1 MADMLLLEFLPC
13 RGLPSDLIVPLP
25 PSFYVNAN
33 HTSARQ
39 LLRLE
44 AGFIH
49 HARYHKAGPYCGA
62 CPLPSHPIRGQASLL
77 LPNFWLSEPRPL
89 PVRVPRPCRS
99 ELPPSLRSSPSP
111 AKPLRLR
118 LVVRRTR
125 QPPRRDRQGLAQH
138 MGTGP
143 YAPTEAP
150 VPASSRL
157 LRFPGWER

>member
-1 MADMLLLEFLPC
+1 MLIIPA
-13 RGLPSDLIVPLP
+13 RGNFYAWRQGLFTTPVTIKPDRIVGRAHSHP
-25 PSFYVNAN
+25 
-33 HTSARQ
+33 
-39 LLRLE
+39 
-44 AGFIH
+44 
-49 HARYHKAGPYCGA
+49 
-62 CPLPSHPIRGQASLL
+62 HPIRGQASLL